1 MDMKR
6 LRKAILLPVRRV
18 AYRWNRLKLYYWAE
32 QELYEM
38 RNVHVMPKVYYRW
51 LFRISMRIVHMD
63 RFRRFADKAI
73 HTIPYS
79 VRFDV
84 A

>member
-1 MDMKR
+1 MKR
-6 LRKAILLPVRRV
+6 LKKAILMPLRNF
-18 AYRWNRLKLYYWAE
+18 AYRRNRLKLYYWAE
-32 QELYEM
+32 QELFGI
-38 RNVHVMPKVYYRW
+38 RNVNLMPKFYYRW
-51 LFRISMRIVHMD
+51 LFKISMRIVHID

-73 HTIPYS
+73 HTIPYD

>member
-1 MDMKR
+1 MKR
-6 LRKAILLPVRRV
+6 LKKVILLPLRSL
-18 AYRWNRLKLYYWAE
+18 AYRRNHLKLYYWSDQA
-32 QELYEM
+32 LYEL
-38 RNVHVMPKVYYRW
+38 RNVHLMPDFYYRW
-51 LFRISMRIVHMD
+51 LFRFSMRMVHIA

-73 HTIPYS
+73 HTIPYR

>member
-1 MDMKR
+1 MKR
-6 LRKAILLPVRRV
+6 LRKAILLPVRFF

-32 QELYEM
+32 EELFEL
-38 RNVHVMPKVYYRW
+38 RNVHVMPTLYYRW
-51 LFRISMRIVHMD
+51 LFHFSMRIVNVD
-63 RFRRFADKAI
+63 RFRRLADKAI